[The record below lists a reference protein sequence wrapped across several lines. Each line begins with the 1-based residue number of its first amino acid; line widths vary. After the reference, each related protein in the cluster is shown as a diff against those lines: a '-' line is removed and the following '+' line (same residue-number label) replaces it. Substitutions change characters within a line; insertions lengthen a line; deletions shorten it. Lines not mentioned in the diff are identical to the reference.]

1 MATGHQ
7 LHKLALQGQLAALEE
22 LLKKSSPEE
31 INEKDNIGHS
41 PLIYAIGRE
50 QVEAVRLLLE
60 YGADPNN
67 KDIKGIT
74 PLAFVADPQPIR
86 DASAQKRLEIAQL
99 LLDKGAD
106 LSLQNNA
113 GNQPLWVAVFSA
125 SDGNTE
131 KLSLVELMLR
141 HGADMHHKNNA
152 GNSPLDFAKKVGW
165 KPLLDV
171 LEKKQGQNA

>member
-7 LHKLALQGQLAALEE
+7 LHKLALQGELAALEE
-22 LLKKSSPEE
+22 LLKKSSPDE

-50 QVEAVRLLLE
+50 QVEAVRLLLK

-74 PLAFVADPQPIR
+74 PLAFVADPQPIK
-86 DASAQKRLEIAQL
+86 DASAQKRFEIAQL
-99 LLDKGAD
+99 LLAHGAD

-125 SDGNTE
+125 SDGDPE
-131 KLSLVELMLR
+131 KLSLVELMLQ
-141 HGADMHHKNNA
+141 HGADLDHKNNA
-152 GNSPLDFAKKVGW
+152 GNSPLDFARKVGW

-171 LEKKQGQNA
+171 LDRKQEQHS